1 MKHGPEALQKVVDR
15 MLTEAATRLSAG
27 KTIEA
32 SRSYNKA
39 AQYAEQ
45 FAEAHGDPVEAEVM
59 RMRAVEYRSRSLA
72 LAKGRVDLKR
82 SKPYEGH
89 EADDKVYTDE
99 EADAQE
105 QQILLLIDERPR
117 NIDWNKIGGLHD
129 LKEELKFHYGLTMA
143 QVPDGVELEGWNN
156 VMFHGPPGTG
166 KTLMACAI
174 ARKLNATFFS
184 VKASHIAS
192 KWVGESGRLISTL
205 YRLAR
210 KFTRDGRPSIIFID

>member
-45 FAEAHGDPVEAEVM
+45 FAEAAEDAVEAESM
-59 RMRAVEYRSRSLA
+59 RMRAIEYRSRSLA
-72 LAKGRVDLKR
+72 LAKGRVDPKR

-89 EADDKVYTDE
+89 EDDDKVYTDE

-105 QQILLLIDERPR
+105 QQILFSSMNVPATSTGTRSAGCTTSRR
-117 NIDWNKIGGLHD
+117 N
-129 LKEELKFHYGLTMA
+129 
-143 QVPDGVELEGWNN
+143 
-156 VMFHGPPGTG
+156 
-166 KTLMACAI
+166 
-174 ARKLNATFFS
+174 
-184 VKASHIAS
+184 
-192 KWVGESGRLISTL
+192 
-205 YRLAR
+205 
-210 KFTRDGRPSIIFID
+210 